1 MNAPGP
7 IIVIVGVCV
16 CLASILYKY
25 YADKPWSFITL
36 PFAVGVMIIISGALY
51 WSTTSTTSNGNLFN
65 NGTPSVELGPYNM
78 APWTSWVTQYH
89 GDKGAKW
96 IFIHSGADKSN
107 TDLSVYSFLDSS
119 NSTATVD
126 KNVNLDIVVDNVID
140 DVFWN
145 GKSLK
150 AAIANNTMHFTG
162 LVYSSNS
169 TNTLEIRMHDLG
181 GAAGLLY
188 SVTDSATGVPYMVSN
203 ASTTFKKV

>member
-1 MNAPGP
+1 
-7 IIVIVGVCV
+7 
-16 CLASILYKY
+16 
-25 YADKPWSFITL
+25 
-36 PFAVGVMIIISGALY
+36 
-51 WSTTSTTSNGNLFN
+51 
-65 NGTPSVELGPYNM
+65 M

-89 GDKGAKW
+89 GDKNAKW
-96 IFIHSGADKSN
+96 IFVTSDAKTVD
-107 TDLSVYSFLDSS
+107 TDLSMYSFKDSS

-145 GKSLK
+145 GTSLK
-150 AAIANNTMHFTG
+150 SAIVKNTMHFTG

-169 TNTLEIRMHDLG
+169 TSTLEIRMHDTG

-203 ASTTFKKV
+203 ASTTFKNV